1 MRKTLLIKECIIKI
15 VIWIT
20 AILVLSFL
28 LIIIG
33 YVLKNGLSHLNFAFF
48 FNNPKRLGK
57 EGGIASIIL
66 STFYLTTLAIMFAL
80 PIGVGTALFQ
90 SEYIKESVKKKI
102 LTFLT
107 ETLAGIPSIIFG
119 LFGFAFF
126 VTWLKLGFSL
136 LAGSLTLAVMILPT
150 IIKTTEETLKAVPKS
165 YKEASLA
172 LGATKK
178 QTILRVLLP
187 TALPG
192 IITGLILALGRVIG
206 ETAALLLTAGSS
218 AKTPTSFLASGRS
231 LAVHLYILATE
242 GISLEMSFAT
252 ASVLIFLVLIIN
264 SLANWLQKKLPKKLA

>member
-1 MRKTLLIKECIIKI
+1 MRRTLLVKESLIKI
-15 VIWIT
+15 FIWIT
-20 AILVLSFL
+20 AFLVLSFL
-28 LIIIG
+28 FLIVG
-33 YVLKNGLSHLNFAFF
+33 YVLKNGLAHLNLSFF
-48 FNNPKRLGK
+48 LGNPKRLGK

-66 STFYLTTLAIMFAL
+66 STFYLTTLAIIFAL
-80 PIGVGTALFQ
+80 PIGVGSAIFL
-90 SEYIKESVKKKI
+90 SEYMKESVGKKL

-119 LFGFAFF
+119 LFGYAFF

-136 LAGSLTLAVMILPT
+136 LAGGLTLAVMILPT
-150 IIKTTEETLKAVPKS
+150 IIKTAEETLKAVPKS

-187 TALPG
+187 AAVPG
-192 IITGLILALGRVIG
+192 IITGLILALGRAIG

-252 ASVLIFLVLIIN
+252 ASVLIVLVLIIN
-264 SLANWLQKKLPKKLA
+264 SLANGLQKRFQKKLA